1 MPITLMKEEILQKI
15 KDVQPIPGRNSMGTS
30 ESYYNPYFLI
40 SKCFTEEELEAM
52 DEQCLVSLVKL
63 GDFASEIF
71 Y

>member
-1 MPITLMKEEILQKI
+1 MKEEILQNI
-15 KDVQPIPGRNSMGTS
+15 KNVQPIPGRNSMGTS

-40 SKCFTEEELEAM
+40 SKCFTEEELKEM
-52 DEQCLVSLVKL
+52 DEPTLVALVKL